1 MSLLD
6 SLLQPDLID
15 DALMPKRRS
24 AAEHLRERGLP
35 GARDEAWRYTTLRS
49 LSTKSFALSDVA
61 AATREL
67 PTDIATQVQSAS
79 PRLVFVNGVMR
90 RDWSTLD
97 ALPSGLSIDPGV
109 PAAGLEVSPASAGRR
124 DSEVEV
130 ADAFDAANLARA
142 QDGAGISVSA
152 DALIA
157 EPLHLFLIHLS
168 GEATAVHTRI
178 ALNVAEGA
186 AFTLVERHIVDA
198 SCADL
203 DNEMLDCTI
212 GSKARFT
219 HVRTTASAMH
229 LNALHHSRYQLAADS
244 QVCTFEMTPGLAL
257 QRHRMDVALNGDG
270 SRFVSGG
277 VQALR
282 GRAHSDVHISVRHQA
297 LNTSCDLIWRGIADQ
312 RARLGFTGNLV
323 VAVGADGSDARLS
336 SKNLLLSQHAEINT
350 RPVLIIHADEVKAA
364 HGATVGRLDEQAM
377 FYLRSRGIGRQ
388 QARDLLTQ
396 AFAIEALQVLD
407 GHDVQPMM
415 TEALAQALSGFVEAE
430 DHVS

>member
-15 DALMPKRRS
+15 DALMPQRR
-24 AAEHLRERGLP
+24 AGVEHLRERGLP

-49 LSTKSFALSDVA
+49 LAGKSFALGDVA
-61 AATREL
+61 GAAREL
-67 PTDIATQVQSAS
+67 PTAIATQLQSAS

-90 RDWSTLD
+90 GDWSTLD
-97 ALPSGLSIDPGV
+97 ALPSGVSIDPGV
-109 PAAGLEVSPASAGRR
+109 PVASCEVGTETASRR
-124 DSEVEV
+124 DNEVE
-130 ADAFDAANLARA
+130 ATDAFDAANLARA
-142 QDGAGISVSA
+142 QDGARIHVSA
-152 DALIA
+152 DVVVA

-168 GEATAVHTRI
+168 GEAKALHTSI
-178 ALNVAEGA
+178 ALNVADGA
-186 AFTLVERHIVDA
+186 SFALVERHLADDA
-198 SCADL
+198 CADL
-203 DNEMLDCTI
+203 DNQRLDCSI

-219 HVRTTASAMH
+219 HLRSIQGALTLSS
-229 LNALHHSRYQLAADS
+229 LHHSRYQLAADS
-244 QVCTFEMTPGLAL
+244 QVSTFEISPGLGL
-257 QRHRMDVALNGDG
+257 QRHRIDVALKGDG

-407 GHDVQPMM
+407 GQDLQPMM
-415 TEALAQALSGFVEAE
+415 AEALAQALSGFVEAE
-430 DHVS
+430 DHGS

>member
-15 DALMPKRRS
+15 DALATQRR
-24 AAEHLRERGLP
+24 AGAERLRERGLP
-35 GARDEAWRYTTLRS
+35 NARDEAWRYTNLRS
-49 LSTKSFALSDVA
+49 LAAKHFVLNDGA

-67 PTDIATQVQSAS
+67 PADIATQVQSVT

-97 ALPSGLSIDPGV
+97 ALPAGLLIEPGV
-109 PAAGLEVSPASAGRR
+109 PAANLNIGSEATSRR
-124 DSEVEV
+124 DDEIEIP
-130 ADAFDAANLARA
+130 DAFDAANLAHA
-142 QDGAGISVSA
+142 QDGASIRLSA
-152 DALIA
+152 GAVVA
-157 EPLHLFLIHLS
+157 APLHLFLIHLS
-168 GEATAVHTRI
+168 GETKAVHTRI
-178 ALNVAEGA
+178 ALSVADGGSLV
-186 AFTLVERHIVDA
+186 LVERHIADGI
-198 SCADL
+198 CADL
-203 DNEMLDCTI
+203 DNQLLDCTI
-212 GSKARFT
+212 GTKAHFT
-219 HVRTTASAMH
+219 HVRTTDAAIQ

-257 QRHRMDVALNGDG
+257 QRHRVDVALQGNA

-297 LNTSCDLIWRGIADQ
+297 LDTSCDLIWRGIADQ

-407 GHDVQPMM
+407 GQDLQPMM
-415 TEALAQALSGFVEAE
+415 AEALAQALSGFVEAE